1 MSDNLLAQDE
11 ATPTSAGQAEVAAL
25 TDCTVRGAVLRV
37 VYASP
42 DGSYVVL
49 RLLDEQQRELTL
61 VGPLTNIMEGQ
72 EVEAVGRWE
81 THKDHG
87 RQLHVQSCRAI
98 LPSSEEG
105 IRRYLGSGLI
115 PGIGPTYAGRIV
127 EHFGTET
134 LTVLDKYSE
143 RLREVSGIGRKRIG
157 EIRKAWQTHA
167 QQREVTIFLQSLGI
181 SPAYCARILTRY
193 AVAAAEVVRRNPYQL
208 AADIHGIGFLSAD
221 RIASRL
227 GVEREH
233 PLRLAAG
240 IEYVLEQMAQNGHVC
255 FPIEALCAEAAKILE
270 VSAEKAGEGLTGAT
284 QAGRLVREE
293 PPADASQPMVFL
305 RRLLQAETDLAETLG
320 LLLACPA
327 PAARLEPARLGEGF
341 RRLNAE
347 QQGAVQQAFRSPLSI
362 ITGGPGVGKTTVVGQ
377 VVALASQLRLKVLLA
392 APTGR
397 AAKRLSEATSIEA
410 MTIHRLLQWDPTKG
424 VFTHNPD
431 NPLRC
436 DLLVLDEVS
445 MLDVILAAQLFRAV
459 AVGTRVVL
467 VGDQDQLPSV
477 GPGAV
482 LHDLIA
488 SGRIPVT
495 HLTQIYRQDPNSRI
509 VSNAHAVNR
518 GQMPDLRPV
527 PQEIKA
533 DFYWI
538 EQDDPERAADLIAR
552 MVAERIPERFGLKPL
567 TDIQILAPMHRG
579 TCGTAALNER
589 LQQTLN
595 PAGQRPEFAFGERHF
610 RVGDRVMQ
618 TVNNYDKGVFNGE
631 LGQITAIDYRAK
643 TFSLSFDVGVVD
655 YEWAEAEQ
663 ILHAYAVT
671 VHKSQGSEF
680 PAVIMPL
687 LTQHYI
693 MLQRNLVYTAMTR
706 ARKLLI
712 MIGTRR
718 ALAIALGNN
727 TPMLRHTRLVQRL
740 SLAPPESA
748 DERPY

>member
-1 MSDNLLAQDE
+1 MSKNLFNHDDVPA
-11 ATPTSAGQAEVAAL
+11 PGGGQADDTAL
-25 TDCTVRGAVLRV
+25 TDCTVRGAVLRIV
-37 VYASP
+37 FASS

-49 RLLDEQQRELTL
+49 RLVDEQQHELTL
-61 VGPLTNIMEGQ
+61 VGAMNNIMEGQ

-87 RQLHVQSCRAI
+87 RQLRVQSCRAI

-105 IRRYLGSGLI
+105 IRRYLGSGLF
-115 PGIGPTYAGRIV
+115 PGIGPTYAARIV

-143 RLREVSGIGRKRIG
+143 RLREVSGVGRKRVA

-181 SPAYCARILTRY
+181 SPAYCARILARY
-193 AVAAAEVVRRNPYQL
+193 AVGAAEVVRRNPYQL

-240 IEYVLEQMAQNGHVC
+240 VEYVLEQMAQNGHVC
-255 FPIEALCAEAAKILE
+255 FPVEALCGEAAKILE
-270 VSAEKAGEGLTGAT
+270 VSPEKAGEGLTGAM
-284 QAGRLVREE
+284 QAGRLLREE
-293 PPADASQPMVFL
+293 PPADASQPMVYL
-305 RRLLQAETDLAETLG
+305 RRLLQAEADLTEALG

-327 PAARLEPARLGEGF
+327 PAARVEPSRLGEGF

-377 VVALASQLRLKVLLA
+377 VVALARQSRLKVLLA

-397 AAKRLSEATSIEA
+397 AAKRLSEATSLEA

-424 VFTHNPD
+424 VFTHGPD

-436 DLLVLDEVS
+436 DLLILDEVS
-445 MLDVILAAQLFRAV
+445 MLDVVLAAQLFRAV
-459 AVGTRVVL
+459 AAGTRIVL
-467 VGDQDQLPSV
+467 VGDKDQLPSV

-488 SGRIPVT
+488 SERIPVT
-495 HLTQIYRQDPNSRI
+495 QLTHIYRQDANSRI

-518 GQMPDLRPV
+518 GQMPDLGPV
-527 PQEIKA
+527 PPEIKA

-538 EQDDPERAADLIAR
+538 EQDDPERAADLITR

-589 LQQTLN
+589 LQQALN
-595 PAGQRPEFAFGERHF
+595 PGGQRPEFTFGERHF

-631 LGQITAIDYRAK
+631 LGQVSAIDHRAK
-643 TFSLSFDVGVVD
+643 TFSLTFDIGVVD

-680 PAVIMPL
+680 PAVVMPL
-687 LTQHYI
+687 LTQHYV

-706 ARKLLI
+706 ARKLLV

-740 SLAPPESA
+740 TAPPTTL
-748 DERPY
+748 PY